1 MKILRCCIEKKN
13 GFLAASQYPNP
24 TCVLYLPAQDLK
36 ELTNMV
42 HYENFRASVLERNGG
57 AQPAQAH
64 MLA

>member
-1 MKILRCCIEKKN
+1 V
-13 GFLAASQYPNP
+13 P
-24 TCVLYLPAQDLK
+24 VQDLK

-64 MLA
+64 MIA